1 MIEDISVVTKEV
13 IEGKNPY
20 TDIDKVSSLRRM
32 AKGSQEIRKLLDSR
46 KTSSDITLS
55 PSDIA
60 ILKLDK
66 ILKGESYE

>member
-46 KTSSDITLS
+46 VTSDITLS